1 MGTQL
6 APNFRPMSIV
16 AKRLNGW
23 RCHLAEGGLGP
34 HLTQSP
40 GPRPTSIPNRISVY
54 PAVCPQRTWAENWG
68 AVPLCTVARPKWS
81 KFSLLSSSIQFNG
94 FRNTMNGHSKK
105 QQKRICHCFNYCMTC
120 TYKWWPINLTAI
132 NRQKKTVTKKYSIL
146 LIVFAIF
153 DKNEFYAYLISTSD
167 NNLSEVSV
175 WIHSMSYQQCI
186 YQWIHTRVQNG

>member
-1 MGTQL
+1 MPL
-6 APNFRPMSIV
+6 
-16 AKRLNGW
+16 GW
-23 RCHLAEGGLGP
+23 GGLGP

-132 NRQKKTVTKKYSIL
+132 NRQKKTVTL
-146 LIVFAIF
+146 RNTVFFWLFSLSSTKMNFTHTWLAPVITTWVKF
-153 DKNEFYAYLISTSD
+153 QSEFTAWVINNAFINEFTPECRTVKDLK
-167 NNLSEVSV
+167 N
-175 WIHSMSYQQCI
+175 
-186 YQWIHTRVQNG
+186 